1 MVIPIY
7 RSRKYHFAGFFSIHV
22 IDVVRGNSMIRFS
35 CWKIFGALCLFCIAT
50 AIAHGQTYSVLHNF
64 GSRAGDPVIPYYSGI
79 IAQGRDG
86 NLYGSTC
93 QNNGAFPLSTPAD
106 FYGTAYKMNASG
118 NISTFDFNVE
128 AECAYGGLT
137 LGTDGNFYGTTYWS
151 VGPSGQSEYATGT
164 IFKMT
169 ARGIVT
175 VLHQFTGG
183 SDGATPYAPPVEGR
197 DGNFYGTTAQDST
210 AVGGGFGTIYK
221 ITPSGQFTTLHV
233 FSGSDGG
240 GPFAPLVLGIDGNF
254 YGTTWNGGL
263 GYGVVFKIQ
272 PSGKFTLLH
281 QFNNSDG
288 GDPSAPLILGSDG
301 NFYGTTTRATA
312 GSGTIFKMKPSGQ
325 LTVLHYMDASK
336 EGEYLLGGLVEAT
349 DGNFYGSTGLTLP
362 SGYGTIFR
370 ITPAGELSVL
380 HNFSG
385 ANGYAGAN
393 ATILQHT
400 NGLLYGTTETGGTG
414 EVNCT
419 LGQCGVFYSLD
430 IGAAPF
436 VTTLPAAAPVG
447 KTVEILGQGFT
458 GTALV
463 SFNGTATNF
472 TVVTDK
478 YMTAV
483 VPAGATTGKIVVTE
497 PGGTVTSSKTF
508 RVLPQIFNFS
518 PTSGAAGTTVVIT
531 GDSFIGATFMT
542 FGGRKP
548 ASFTVNS
555 DTQITAIVPA
565 SAMTGPINLVT
576 PGGHCGSA
584 TSFTVT
590 P

>member
-1 MVIPIY
+1 
-7 RSRKYHFAGFFSIHV
+7 
-22 IDVVRGNSMIRFS
+22 MIRSS
-35 CWKIFGALCLFCIAT
+35 CWKSLRVLSLLYVATTVAL
-50 AIAHGQTYSVLHNF
+50 GQTYSVLYNF
-64 GSRAGDPVIPYYSGI
+64 GSKAGDPVVPYYSGI

-86 NLYGSTC
+86 DLYSSTC
-93 QNNGAFPLSTPAD
+93 QNNGAFPLSTPSD
-106 FYGTAYKMNASG
+106 FYGTAYRMSSTG
-118 NISTFDFNVE
+118 TISTFDFNVD
-128 AECAYGGLT
+128 AECAYSGFT

-169 ARGIVT
+169 PRGVVT
-175 VLHQFTGG
+175 ILHQFTGG

-221 ITPSGQFTTLHV
+221 ITPSGEFTTLHV
-233 FSGSDGG
+233 FSGPDGG
-240 GPFAPLVLGIDGNF
+240 SPFAPLVLGIDGNF

-272 PSGKFTLLH
+272 PSGEFTVLH
-281 QFNNSDG
+281 KFNNSDG

-312 GSGTIFKMKPSGQ
+312 GSGTIYKMKPSGQ

-336 EGEYLLGGLVEAT
+336 EGEFLLGGLVEAT

-362 SGYGTIFR
+362 CGYGTIFR

-400 NGLLYGTTETGGTG
+400 NGLLYGTAEAGGTG
-414 EVNCT
+414 NVNCT

-430 IGAAPF
+430 IGADPF
-436 VTTLPAAAPVG
+436 VTFLPAAARVG

-458 GTALV
+458 GATLV
-463 SFNGTATNF
+463 SFNGTAANF
-472 TVVTDK
+472 TVVSDK
-478 YMTAV
+478 YLTAV
-483 VPAGATTGKIVVTE
+483 VPAGTTTGKIVVTE
-497 PGGTVTSSKTF
+497 PGGALASSKMF
-508 RVLPQIFNFS
+508 RVLPQIFTFS
-518 PTSGAAGTTVVIT
+518 PSSGTAGTTIVIT
-531 GDSFIGATFMT
+531 GDSFTGATFLT
-542 FGGRKP
+542 FGGRQP
-548 ASFTVNS
+548 ATFTVNS
-555 DTQITAIVPA
+555 NTQITAVVPA
-565 SAMTGPINLVT
+565 GAVTGAINLVT
-576 PGGHCGSA
+576 PGGHCGSN
-584 TSFTVT
+584 SNFTVT